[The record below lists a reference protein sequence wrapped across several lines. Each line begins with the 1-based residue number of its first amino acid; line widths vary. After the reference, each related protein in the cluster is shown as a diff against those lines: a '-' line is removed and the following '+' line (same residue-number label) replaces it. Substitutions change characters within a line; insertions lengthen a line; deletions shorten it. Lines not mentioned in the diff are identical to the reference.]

1 MSRYIDKITNEAVS
15 FKNTAYFGYP
25 EWLILKM
32 LQQAADKNVVVISAN
47 LYQAQKLYE
56 QYEEQASFVGVD
68 DFLSS
73 QMLATKDPLIEDR
86 MNQLNQ
92 FLVER
97 PKRIF
102 THLSA
107 MTKKMIAPK
116 TLKQETKQ
124 IRVGEELERDA
135 FAQMLVE
142 SGYTRKVLVEV
153 KGDFALRGGII
164 DVFPFNHPSPI
175 RIELFDTEVDTLRIF
190 DEGTQI
196 TKEHIQTIDILP
208 ASDTYIQDGL
218 LIDYFSTDTVYIFHE
233 YNRIQDAQIH
243 LQNDVVKI
251 EEIAKEKG
259 HHFTPQFIDFA
270 ELEAKMKFV
279 GYVAMMR
286 HTVSSEVSIQEQSI
300 LTQLLQTTKSG
311 VIKQLQ
317 QLFESSQ
324 RIYFDI
330 SELQFQQKF
339 PELKYR
345 DTDVFDAQL
354 NIAGVTFLDEDVYVS
369 LKRFTPK
376 KEIKRTYQTEER
388 PRLSKLSDIS
398 EGDYIV
404 HEQYG
409 IGKYHGLK
417 SLPNKGAIVDYIEIE
432 YAKEERLYLTV
443 DKIVEL
449 TKYVGKESF
458 KPKLSRLGTSE
469 WQNTKKKV
477 NEALFILAQ
486 NLQMLYQERE
496 QVQGIAHKAE
506 EIQLQQFYDDFP
518 YSETP
523 DQLAAIYAIKNDMER
538 IRPMDRLVC
547 GDVGFGKTEIAFR
560 AAYQAILA
568 GKQVALLSPTTI
580 LTAQHY
586 ETAQER
592 FSNTAVMIC
601 QLSRFVSV
609 NMQKDT
615 IKGLSDGSVDFVI
628 GTHRLLSQDV
638 VFKDLGLL
646 IVDEEHRFGVEDK
659 EKLKLLKNKI
669 DVLSLSA
676 TPIPRTMQMSLS
688 SVIDVSFLETPPKN
702 RYPIQTYVMEENPSV
717 IREAIER
724 ELARDGQVFYLFN
737 RVRGIEAKVKQLEKM
752 LPHAKIQF
760 AHGQMSKNELEDIM
774 DAFHHREF
782 DVLVATTIIENGI
795 DIPNANTLLVSDAQN
810 LGLSQMYQ
818 LRGRVG
824 RSDRLAYAYF
834 FYPYQKV
841 MNEKAEKRLQTMK
854 SFTELGSGF
863 KIAMQDLFLRGAG
876 DLFSGQQSGF
886 MQSIGFELYSKFL
899 DFNMKKVS
907 NQVETKQEQ
916 TPKITDVNIQVDAY
930 IPQSYISDEAL
941 RIEAYQ
947 KLNELVTKDDFT
959 TYGNQLIDRFGL
971 LPESVVNLIQL
982 TQIKVDAQMLH
993 IQKISEE
1000 PHSIKVQTYR
1010 TLSNQLDAVTLK
1022 MIKNAL
1028 PYRINVYENVGRK
1041 IFEIEKSKQMLTH
1054 MQVIQFL
1061 HVIQTQIEVK
1071 TNAN

>member
-1 MSRYIDKITNEAVS
+1 MNGVIERIE
-15 FKNTAYFGYP
+15 KNVVTFDQTAYFGYP

-32 LQQAADKNVVVISAN
+32 LHHAVDQTIVVISAN

-56 QYEEQASFVGVD
+56 QYSGDATFIGID

-73 QMLATKDPLIEDR
+73 QILVTKDPLVESR
-86 MNQLNQ
+86 MNSLHR
-92 FLVER
+92 FLEEQ
-97 PKRIF
+97 PKVVF

-107 MTKKMIAPK
+107 MTKRMISPS
-116 TLKQETKQ
+116 TLKREIQSLAC
-124 IRVGEELERDA
+124 GSELDRDM
-135 FAQMLVE
+135 FTRQLIE
-142 SGYTRKVLVEV
+142 SGYTRKILVEV
-153 KGDFALRGGII
+153 KGDFAVRGGIV
-164 DVFPFNHPSPI
+164 DVFPFHVASPI
-175 RIELFDTEVDTLRIF
+175 RIELFDTEIETIRIF
-190 DEGTQI
+190 SEVTQMTI
-196 TKEHIQTIDILP
+196 EKIQTIDILP

-218 LIDYFSTDTVYIFHE
+218 LMDYWSDDTVYVFHE
-233 YNRIQDAQIH
+233 YNRILDAQMH
-243 LQNDVVKI
+243 LQQDMLKMQ
-251 EEIAKEKG
+251 EIAEAKG
-259 HHFTPQFIDFA
+259 HQLHQQFVDLARVQATFQHTGYISKIAHVVDTGINVQ
-270 ELEAKMKFV
+270 EEA
-279 GYVAMMR
+279 
-286 HTVSSEVSIQEQSI
+286 I
-300 LTQLLQTTKSG
+300 LTQLLQNTKSG
-311 VIKQLQ
+311 AMQQLKQLMETQERLIVDVTHQ
-317 QLFESSQ
+317 QFTAQ
-324 RIYFDI
+324 
-330 SELQFQQKF
+330 F
-339 PELKYR
+339 PELAIRKS
-345 DTDVFDAQL
+345 DIFDERL
-354 NIAGVTFLDEDVYVS
+354 EISGVTFLGDDVYVS
-369 LKRFTPK
+369 LKRFTPR
-376 KEIKRTYQTEER
+376 KEVKRTYQVEER
-388 PRLSKLSDIS
+388 PRLATLSDID

-443 DKIVEL
+443 DKITEL

-469 WQNTKKKV
+469 WQNTKRKV
-477 NEALFILAQ
+477 NEALYILAQ
-486 NLQMLYQERE
+486 NLQELYHERE
-496 QVQGIAHKAE
+496 KVVGIAH
-506 EIQLQQFYDDFP
+506 QVDQPLLQQFYDDFP
-518 YSETP
+518 YRETP
-523 DQLAAIYAIKNDMER
+523 DQLAAIYAIRDDMAKL
-538 IRPMDRLVC
+538 RPMDRLVC

-586 ETAQER
+586 ETAKER
-592 FSNTAVMIC
+592 FSNTAAIIR
-601 QLSRFVSV
+601 QLSRFVS
-609 NMQKDT
+609 QSEQQQT
-615 IKGLSDGSVDFVI
+615 IRGLKNQEVDFVI

-638 VFKDLGLL
+638 EFNDLGLL
-646 IVDEEHRFGVEDK
+646 IIDEEHRFGVEDK

-752 LPHAKIQF
+752 MPYASIRF
-760 AHGQMSKNELEDIM
+760 AHGQMSKHELEDIM
-774 DAFHHREF
+774 EAFHHREF

-834 FYPYQKV
+834 FYPYQKTV
-841 MNEKAEKRLQTMK
+841 NEKAEKRLQTMK

-886 MQSIGFELYSKFL
+886 MQSVGFELYSKFL
-899 DFNMKKVS
+899 DANMKKVT
-907 NQVETKQEQ
+907 NQVDAAEVKEVKT
-916 TPKITDVNIQVDAY
+916 TDVVLEVDAY
-930 IPQSYISDEAL
+930 IPQSYISDDIL

-947 KLNELVTKDDFT
+947 KLNELASKEDFES
-959 TYGNQLIDRFGL
+959 YGRQLIDRFGA
-971 LPESVVNLIQL
+971 LPESVIHLIQI
-982 TQIKVDAQMLH
+982 TQIKMDAKRLG
-993 IQKISEE
+993 IQKIEEE
-1000 PHSIKVQTYR
+1000 PHSIKIQTYR
-1010 TLSNQLDAVTLK
+1010 ALSNQIDAATVK
-1022 MIKNAL
+1022 IMKNSL
-1028 PYRINVYENVGRK
+1028 PYRMNIYENVGRK
-1041 IFEIEKSKQMLTH
+1041 IFEIEKTKNVHTH
-1054 MQVIQFL
+1054 IQVVQFL
-1061 HVIQTQIEVK
+1061 HILHTQIEVK